1 MVDIITNGFR
11 NIIRKKLR
19 FSLTIMGIAIGVMS
33 VVIISTIGDVGKL
46 AINNELNSLGIDG
59 LAVSVDKKYENA
71 SLENQD
77 IKAIKNSELVVDA
90 MPLMMHYT
98 SSMVLGKENGTL
110 AWGIDDSAKNIV
122 ELNVLY
128 GRLINKF
135 DVENKSDVCVVDEVF
150 AKSVYKRSNIVGK
163 KINLKFKTGY
173 RKMEVIGVVESGGAM
188 LQNLMGDYI
197 PSFMYIPYTTLEKY
211 QGETNFSQVAVKLK
225 NGVNSQ
231 IATKQLKSEIETFK
245 GVSNSIVV
253 ENLNTQKEKLNGV
266 LNIITLILSVIAGI
280 SLIVAGLSI
289 MTVMLVSVH
298 ERTREIGIKKSIGA
312 SKSLILFEFIVECF
326 LISIIGSFI
335 GVATGVLISFLGC
348 QFVGVK
354 FILNINMIIFCTCFA
369 VIISIVFGVYPALKA
384 SNLKPVD
391 ALRTD

>member
-1 MVDIITNGFR
+1 MFDIIANGFR

-33 VVIISTIGDVGKL
+33 VVIISTIGDVGKF
-46 AINNELNSLGIDG
+46 AINSELDSLGIDG
-59 LAVSVDKKYENA
+59 LAVSIDQKFDNL
-71 SLENQD
+71 SLEKQD
-77 IKAIKNSELVVDA
+77 IQTMKNSELVVDA

-98 SSMVLGKENGTL
+98 SSMVLGKENSTL

-122 ELNVLY
+122 ALNVLH

-135 DVENKSDVCVVDEVF
+135 DVENKSNVCVVDEVF
-150 AKSVYKRSNIVGK
+150 AKNVYKRSNIVGK

-173 RKMEVIGVVESGGAM
+173 REMEVIGVVESGGAM

-231 IATKQLKSEIETFK
+231 VATKQLKSEIENIK
-245 GVSNSIVV
+245 GVSNSIVI
-253 ENLNTQKEKLNGV
+253 ENLNTQKDKLNGV
-266 LNIITLILSVIAGI
+266 LNIITLVLSVIAGI

-298 ERTREIGIKKSIGA
+298 ERTREIGIKKAIGA
-312 SKSLILFEFIVECF
+312 SKGLILFEFIVECF

-335 GVATGVLISFLGC
+335 GVIIGILISFLGC
-348 QFVGVK
+348 QIVGVK
-354 FILNINMIIFCTCFA
+354 FILNVNMIIFCVCFA
-369 VIISIVFGVYPALKA
+369 IIVSILFGVYPALKA

-391 ALRTD
+391 ALRTE